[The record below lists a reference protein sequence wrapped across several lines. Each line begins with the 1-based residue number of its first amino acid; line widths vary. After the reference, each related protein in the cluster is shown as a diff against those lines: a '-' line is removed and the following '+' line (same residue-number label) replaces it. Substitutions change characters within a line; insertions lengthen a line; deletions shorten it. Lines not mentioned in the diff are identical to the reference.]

1 MPKKTGLGK
10 GLDALFGPT
19 PEEEQVKEDDVLK
32 NLKITEVEPNREQ
45 PRKNFN
51 QEALEELADSIRE
64 YGLIQPIIVS
74 EKEGYYSIIAGER
87 RWRACKLAGLEEIP
101 AIVREDDEKK
111 NKEIALIE
119 NIQREDLNPFEKALG
134 IKNLMQSYGLTQEEV
149 AKKLGK
155 SRSTIANSIRVLN
168 LEPRVLEFAK
178 QGKISEAHC
187 KLLLAI
193 TDPEK
198 QYLTAVDIIERGTTT
213 RELEQTNK
221 KINKK
226 EAKNA
231 AVAILPAT
239 LLINGICTI
248 NNIPNISDVQIL
260 CTILEKMGAKITWN
274 NKNELTIDTRN
285 ITTTQA
291 PLDLTS
297 KFRASYYL
305 IGAMLGRTGEIEVG
319 MPGGCNL
326 GARPIDQHIK
336 GFELLGANVEIG
348 KGTISAKANC
358 LKGAHIYIDVV
369 SVGATINV
377 MLASVLAKGTTTI
390 DNAAKEPHIVD
401 VANFLNTMGADIRG
415 AGTDVIKINGVEK
428 LHGNATYSVVPDQIE
443 AGTFM
448 LAAMA
453 SKGDLLIK
461 NCITKHLEPLTAK
474 ILEIGGNVED
484 NGDSIRVWYSK
495 RPNKATIKTL
505 PYPGFPTD
513 LQPQMGVVLS
523 TANGT
528 SIINESIWESRFQYT
543 AELNKMGAKIT
554 AQGKSAVFE
563 GVDELFGAPVYS
575 TDLRAGAALIV
586 AGISANGVT
595 EVYNLSHIDR
605 GYENIEEKFRKIG
618 ANIQRVSE

>member
-1 MPKKTGLGK
+1 MEKLVIT
-10 GLDALFGPT
+10 GPT
-19 PEEEQVKEDDVLK
+19 PLK
-32 NLKITEVEPNREQ
+32 GEVE
-45 PRKNFN
+45 
-51 QEALEELADSIRE
+51 
-64 YGLIQPIIVS
+64 
-74 EKEGYYSIIAGER
+74 
-87 RWRACKLAGLEEIP
+87 
-101 AIVREDDEKK
+101 
-111 NKEIALIE
+111 
-119 NIQREDLNPFEKALG
+119 
-134 IKNLMQSYGLTQEEV
+134 
-149 AKKLGK
+149 
-155 SRSTIANSIRVLN
+155 
-168 LEPRVLEFAK
+168 
-178 QGKISEAHC
+178 IS
-187 KLLLAI
+187 
-193 TDPEK
+193 
-198 QYLTAVDIIERGTTT
+198 G
-213 RELEQTNK
+213 
-221 KINKK
+221 
-226 EAKNA
+226 AKNA
-231 AVAILPAT
+231 AVALLPAT
-239 LLINGICTI
+239 LLIDGVCTI
-248 NNIPNISDVQIL
+248 TNVPNISDVQIL
-260 CTILEKMGAKITWN
+260 CKILGEMGAKINWTG
-274 NKNELTIDTRN
+274 KNELKIDTTN

-336 GFELLGANVEIG
+336 GFELLGANVKVG
-348 KGTISAKANC
+348 KGTISAKASC
-358 LKGAHIYIDVV
+358 LKGAHIYMDVV
-369 SVGATINV
+369 SVGATINII
-377 MLASVLAKGTTTI
+377 LASVLAKGTTTI

-428 LHGNATYSVVPDQIE
+428 LHGNSTYSVVPDQIE

-448 LAAMA
+448 LAAIA

-474 ILEIGGNVED
+474 IVEIGGNVED

-495 RPNKATIKTL
+495 RPNKANIKTL

-513 LQPQMGVVLS
+513 LQPQMGVVLA

-543 AELNKMGAKIT
+543 AELNKMGANIT
-554 AQGKSAVFE
+554 AQGKTAIFE

-586 AGISANGVT
+586 AGVSANGVT
-595 EVYNLSHIDR
+595 EVYNLGHIDR

-618 ANIQRVSE
+618 ANIKRVNE

>member
-1 MPKKTGLGK
+1 LEKLVIT
-10 GLDALFGPT
+10 GPT
-19 PEEEQVKEDDVLK
+19 PLK
-32 NLKITEVEPNREQ
+32 GEVE
-45 PRKNFN
+45 
-51 QEALEELADSIRE
+51 
-64 YGLIQPIIVS
+64 
-74 EKEGYYSIIAGER
+74 
-87 RWRACKLAGLEEIP
+87 
-101 AIVREDDEKK
+101 
-111 NKEIALIE
+111 
-119 NIQREDLNPFEKALG
+119 
-134 IKNLMQSYGLTQEEV
+134 
-149 AKKLGK
+149 
-155 SRSTIANSIRVLN
+155 
-168 LEPRVLEFAK
+168 
-178 QGKISEAHC
+178 IS
-187 KLLLAI
+187 
-193 TDPEK
+193 
-198 QYLTAVDIIERGTTT
+198 G
-213 RELEQTNK
+213 
-221 KINKK
+221 
-226 EAKNA
+226 AKNA
-231 AVAILPAT
+231 AVALLPAT
-239 LLINGICTI
+239 LLIDGVCTI
-248 NNIPNISDVQIL
+248 TNVPNISDVQIL
-260 CTILEKMGAKITWN
+260 CKILGEMGAKIDWTG
-274 NKNELTIDTRN
+274 KNELKINTTN

-336 GFELLGANVEIG
+336 GFELLGANVKVG
-348 KGTISAKANC
+348 KGTISAKASC
-358 LKGAHIYIDVV
+358 LKGAHIYMDVV
-369 SVGATINV
+369 SVGATINII
-377 MLASVLAKGTTTI
+377 LASVLAKGTTTI

-448 LAAMA
+448 LAAIA

-474 ILEIGGNVED
+474 IVEIGGNVED

-495 RPNKATIKTL
+495 RPNKANIKTL

-513 LQPQMGVVLS
+513 LQPQMGVVLA

-543 AELNKMGAKIT
+543 AELNKMGANIT
-554 AQGKSAVFE
+554 AQGKTAIFE

-586 AGISANGVT
+586 AGVSANGVT
-595 EVYNLSHIDR
+595 EVYNLGHIDR

-618 ANIQRVSE
+618 ANIKRVNE